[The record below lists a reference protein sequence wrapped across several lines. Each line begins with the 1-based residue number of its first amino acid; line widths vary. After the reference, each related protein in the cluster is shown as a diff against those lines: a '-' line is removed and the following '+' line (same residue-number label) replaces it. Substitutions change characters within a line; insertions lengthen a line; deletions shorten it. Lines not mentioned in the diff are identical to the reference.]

1 MRRMLT
7 GTKHWH
13 FIMFLALL
21 AGMIGIP
28 QPGSAR
34 VAGTEQAFEA
44 APQAAALTTAP
55 ALPTLMQYDQPP
67 PPDAP
72 PAYWVVRAYF
82 SDREQ
87 VNQVVSWLSPWEV
100 NHAEGY
106 LVAEVTIE
114 QIALLELAGFT
125 VEIDYEATSKLNLP
139 HVPLP
144 GQIDGIPGYPC
155 YRTVEETYATAEQ
168 IVADHP
174 DLASWILIGYSWEK
188 LNMMGG
194 YDVMVLRL
202 TNSAITVPK
211 PKVFMMASMHAREY
225 TPAELAT
232 RFAEMLVDNYGV
244 DADITWLLDYHEV
257 HLLLQAN
264 PDGRKR
270 AEAGQSWRKNA
281 NNFYC
286 SNSNNRGA
294 DLNRNYPFQWG
305 CCNGSSPYQCDSTY
319 RGPFANSEPE
329 TSAVT
334 AYVASIFPDQR
345 EDDLN
350 APAPVDATGV
360 FLDLHSYSEL
370 VLWPWGFVNNP
381 APNGTALRTLGR
393 KFAFFNNY
401 TPQQAIFLYPT
412 DGTTDDFAY
421 GDLGLAA
428 YTFELGT
435 TFFQACNVF
444 ENTILPTNLP
454 ALLYAAKVARTPY
467 MTPAGPDTLNLA
479 LSEPIVFA
487 GDPVALTATLNDTR
501 FNNSQG
507 TEPTQNIAAGEVY
520 IDVPPWLEDE
530 NPVAIPMEPVDGNFN
545 TPVEQARAIL
555 DISDLSGGQHILYVR
570 GQDAAGNWG
579 AFSAI
584 FLEVIPHTLTHNKQ
598 ASQAEAAPGDIV
610 SYILDQQVSAEG
622 EFTATHTLTDTLPV
636 GLVVLTETL
645 MLNGAPAPELY
656 DAGAHTIA
664 YADGGVYTDLHT
676 VNITYDAQVDPFI
689 SPSITLVNT
698 LTSTAV
704 VDGEP
709 VDPPGPASVSLAVIL
724 PELTHDKQADLAE
737 ALPGQLVTYT
747 LQQQLTGLSID
758 EVTQTLTD
766 TLPAQLLVLTDTI
779 QVNGTPAP
787 ELYDPDTHTIVYS
800 QTGMF
805 TPPNEIVI
813 TYQAQVDTSLA
824 EPMVV
829 ANTLTSAAEADG
841 DPVPAPEPVSASLQ
855 ILIPPVLVHAK
866 QASQEEAAPG
876 EVIAY
881 TLHQQLSMPG
891 LFNATQTLTD
901 TLPAGLTILTET
913 LTLDGAPAPELYD
926 AGTHTIAYS
935 LTGDHADLSE
945 FTIAYQA
952 LLDPDLEEGTL
963 LVNTLASTASIAGE
977 PVPAPDDTT
986 ASVPAGSI
994 SSANTPTTTTALS
1007 CRWPLTGPSG
1017 SPCGRATTGACC
1029 SIH

>member
-1 MRRMLT
+1 MWRMHKVIT
-7 GTKHWH
+7 QWH
-13 FIMFLALL
+13 LVMILALL
-21 AGMIGIP
+21 AGMIGAP
-28 QPGSAR
+28 QPAAVMG
-34 VAGTEQAFEA
+34 A
-44 APQAAALTTAP
+44 APQQAVEADPPAAP

-72 PAYWVVRAYF
+72 PSYWVVRAYF
-82 SDREQ
+82 SDRAQ
-87 VNQVVSWLSPWEV
+87 VDQVVSWLAPWEV
-100 NHAEGY
+100 NHAEGF
-106 LVAEVTIE
+106 LVAEVTTE
-114 QIALLELAGFT
+114 EIALLEMAGFT

-144 GQIDGIPGYPC
+144 GQIDGIPGFPC

-174 DLASWILIGYSWEK
+174 ELASWTVIGYSWEK

-244 DADITWLLDYHEV
+244 DADVTWLLDYHEV

-270 AEAGQSWRKNA
+270 AETGLLWRKNA

-286 SNSNNRGA
+286 SNTNNRGA

-305 CCNGSSPYQCDSTY
+305 CCGGSSGSPCSETY
-319 RGPFANSEPE
+319 RGPSANSEPE

-360 FLDLHSYSEL
+360 FLDLHSYSQL

-381 APNGTALRTLGR
+381 APNGTALQTLGR

-467 MTPAGPDTLNLA
+467 MTPAGPDALNLS
-479 LSEPIVFA
+479 LSNSTIHY
-487 GDPVALTATLNDTR
+487 GDPVTLTAALNDTR

-507 TEPTQNIAAGEVY
+507 AEPVQNIAAGEVY
-520 IDVPPWLEDE
+520 IDVPPWLVDE
-530 NPVAIPMEPVDGNFN
+530 NPVAIPMEPVDGSFN
-545 TPVEQARAIL
+545 TPVEQARAVLETINL
-555 DISDLSGGQHILYVR
+555 EIGQHTLFVR

-584 FLEVIPHTLTHNKQ
+584 FLEIIP
-598 ASQAEAAPGDIV
+598 E
-610 SYILDQQVSAEG
+610 
-622 EFTATHTLTDTLPV
+622 
-636 GLVVLTETL
+636 
-645 MLNGAPAPELY
+645 
-656 DAGAHTIA
+656 
-664 YADGGVYTDLHT
+664 
-676 VNITYDAQVDPFI
+676 
-689 SPSITLVNT
+689 
-698 LTSTAV
+698 
-704 VDGEP
+704 
-709 VDPPGPASVSLAVIL
+709 
-724 PELTHDKQADLAE
+724 ELTHTKSGSQTLAHPGDL
-737 ALPGQLVTYT
+737 LNYT
-747 LQQQLTGLSID
+747 LTQQLAGLSAIT
-758 EVTQTLTD
+758 VTQTLTD
-766 TLPAQLLVLTDTI
+766 TLPAQLVVLTDTI
-779 QVNGTPAP
+779 QVNGAPAP
-787 ELYDPDTHTIVYS
+787 ELYDPDSHTLSYS

-805 TPPNEIVI
+805 EPPNEIVI
-813 TYQAQVDTSLA
+813 TYQAQVDPSLA

-829 ANTLTSAAEADG
+829 ENTLTSAAEADG
-841 DPVPAPEPVSASLQ
+841 EPVPAPEPVSVSLQ
-855 ILIPPVLVHAK
+855 ILIPPLLVHTK
-866 QASQEEAAPG
+866 QASQPEAAPG
-876 EVIAY
+876 AVIAY

-891 LFNATQTLTD
+891 LFSATQTLTD
-901 TLPAGLTILTET
+901 TLPAGLTVLTEM
-913 LTLDGAPAPELYD
+913 LTLNGAPAPELYD
-926 AGTHTIAYS
+926 ADTHTIVYHLA
-935 LTGDHADLSE
+935 GDHNDLSE
-945 FTIAYQA
+945 FTIAYRAQI
-952 LLDPDLEEGTL
+952 DPDLPDGTL
-963 LVNTLASTASIAGE
+963 LENSLTSTASISGE
-977 PVPAPDDTT
+977 PVPAPDAVTV
-986 ASVPAGSI
+986 SVLVTIPQVTWQATYLPAVLRSE
-994 SSANTPTTTTALS
+994 APATPGQAQ
-1007 CRWPLTGPSG
+1007 RQSG
-1017 SPCGRATTGACC
+1017 GTVIR
-1029 SIH
+1029 H

>member
-1 MRRMLT
+1 MWRMLT
-7 GTKHWH
+7 GTKHWY
-13 FIMFLALL
+13 FITILALL
-21 AGMIGIP
+21 AGLIGIP
-28 QPGSAR
+28 QPGNAR
-34 VAGTEQAFEA
+34 VASAEQEFEA
-44 APQAAALTTAP
+44 APAVTAP

-72 PAYWVVRAYF
+72 PGYWVVKAYF

-87 VNQVVSWLSPWEV
+87 VNQVVSWLAPWEV

-106 LVAEVTIE
+106 LVAEVTTE
-114 QIALLELAGFT
+114 QITLLELAGFT
-125 VEIDYEATSKLNLP
+125 VAIDYEATSKLNLP
-139 HVPLP
+139 HIPLP

-174 DLASWILIGYSWEK
+174 DLASWTVIGYSWEK
-188 LNMMGG
+188 LNMLGG
-194 YDVMVLRL
+194 YDIMVLRL
-202 TNSAITVPK
+202 TNSAVTVPK

-232 RFAEMLVDNYGV
+232 RFAEMLVDNYGI

-270 AEAGQSWRKNA
+270 AETGLSWRKNA

-286 SNSNNRGA
+286 SNTNSRGA

-305 CCNGSSPYQCDSTY
+305 CCGGSSGNQCSETY
-319 RGPFANSEPE
+319 RGPIANSEPE

-370 VLWPWGFVNNP
+370 VLWPWGFTSAP
-381 APNGTALRTLGR
+381 APNSVALRTLGR

-401 TPQQAIFLYPT
+401 TPVQAFQLYIT
-412 DGTTDDFAY
+412 DGTTDDFGY
-421 GDLGLAA
+421 GDLGLAS

-454 ALLYAAKVARTPY
+454 ALLYSAKVARTPY

-479 LSEPIVFA
+479 LSEPIVHA

-507 TEPTQNIAAGEVY
+507 SEPVQNIAGGEVY
-520 IDVPPWLEDE
+520 IDVPPWLEAE
-530 NPVAIPMEPVDGNFN
+530 NPVAIPMQPVDGNFN
-545 TPVEQARAIL
+545 NPIEQARATL
-555 DISDLSGGQHILYVR
+555 DTSGLSGGQHILYVR

-584 FLEVIPHTLTHNKQ
+584 FLEVIPHTLVHSKQ
-598 ASQAEAAPGDIV
+598 SSHAEAAPGDIV
-610 SYILDQQVSAEG
+610 SYTLDQQVSKEG
-622 EFTATHTLTDTLPV
+622 EFTASHTLTDTLPT
-636 GLVVLTETL
+636 GLIVLTETL

-656 DAGAHTIA
+656 DAVAHTIA
-664 YADGGVYTDLHT
+664 YADSGVYTDLHT
-676 VNITYDAQVDPFI
+676 VNLTYDAQVDPDLTQ
-689 SPSITLVNT
+689 PVTLTNT
-698 LTSTAV
+698 LASTAV

-709 VDPPGPASVSLAVIL
+709 VDPPEPVSVALAVIQ
-724 PELTHDKQADLAE
+724 PELTHDKQADLAT
-737 ALPGQLVTYT
+737 AIPGQVVSFT
-747 LQQQLTGLSID
+747 LTQQLTGLSIT
-758 EVTQTLTD
+758 EAAQSMTD

-779 QVNGTPAP
+779 QVNGVPAP
-787 ELYDPDTHTIVYS
+787 ELYDPDTHTISYS
-800 QTGMF
+800 QTGPF
-805 TPPNEIVI
+805 VPPNEIVI
-813 TYQAQVDTSLA
+813 TYQAQVDPALA
-824 EPMVV
+824 EPMLVE
-829 ANTLTSAAEADG
+829 NTLTSAAEVDG
-841 DPVPAPEPVSASLQ
+841 EPVPAPEPVSVSLQ
-855 ILIPPVLVHAK
+855 ILIPPLLVHDK
-866 QASQEEAAPG
+866 QVSQPEAAPG
-876 EVIAY
+876 AVIAY
-881 TLHQQLSMPG
+881 SLHQQLTMPG
-891 LFNATQTLTD
+891 PFSATQTLTD
-901 TLPAGLTILTET
+901 TLPPGLIVLTET
-913 LTLDGAPAPELYD
+913 LTLDGAPASELYD
-926 AGTHTIAYS
+926 PDTHTISYT
-935 LTGDHADLSE
+935 LTGDHTDLSE

-952 LLDPDLEEGTL
+952 QIDPDLEEGTL
-963 LVNTLASTASIAGE
+963 LVNALASTASVGGE
-977 PVPAPDDTT
+977 AVPAPDDAT
-986 ASVPAGSI
+986 ASVLVTIPQVTWQLTYLPAVLRSEAPESPGQ
-994 SSANTPTTTTALS
+994 AQHQ
-1007 CRWPLTGPSG
+1007 SG
-1017 SPCGRATTGACC
+1017 GTVIR
-1029 SIH
+1029 H